1 MESFADWLYRTR
13 MRRGKFTSQLALAG
27 RSGYSRTYI
36 SYLETGRYKPSK
48 RCRQALMEALGVTK
62 STSSQSYK

>member
-13 MRRGKFTSQLALAG
+13 MRRGKFTSQLVLAL

-36 SYLETGRYKPSK
+36 SYLETGHYRPSK
-48 RCRQALMEALGVTK
+48 RCRRALEEALGVK
-62 STSSQSYK
+62 NL

>member
-13 MRRGKFTSQLALAG
+13 MRRGKFISQQVLAL

-36 SYLETGRYKPSK
+36 SYLETGYYQPSN
-48 RCRQALMEALGVTK
+48 RCRQAIKEALNKGLK
-62 STSSQSYK
+62 ALKRDR

>member
-1 MESFADWLYRTR
+1 MESFADWLYKTR

-36 SYLETGRYKPSK
+36 SYLETGRYQQSK
-48 RCRQALMEALGVTK
+48 RCRQALMEALGVK
-62 STSSQSYK
+62 VFKRG